1 MTQLAEEPVAA
12 TQDFERRVME
22 RIASLETRLATVQGE
37 LDELR
42 RTTPEVDDRPWYEK
56 QAGKY
61 EGDEAYAE
69 MTEYGRQWRE
79 EQRREAEA
87 ADDAAQTAAG
97 TANDRH

>member
-1 MTQLAEEPVAA
+1 MTQLAEEHVTV
-12 TQDFERRVME
+12 TQDFERRVLE
-22 RIASLETRLATVQGE
+22 RIATLESRLAAVQGE
-37 LDELR
+37 LDQLR
-42 RTTPEVDDRPWYEK
+42 RAMPEVDDRPWYEK

-87 ADDAAQTAAG
+87 ADDAALAAAG